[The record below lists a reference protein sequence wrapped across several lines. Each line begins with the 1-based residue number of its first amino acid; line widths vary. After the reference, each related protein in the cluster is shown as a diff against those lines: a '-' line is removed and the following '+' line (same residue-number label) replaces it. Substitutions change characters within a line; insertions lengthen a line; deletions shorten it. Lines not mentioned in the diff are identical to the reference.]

1 MNITE
6 LARRLNATPEELY
19 RRLPELGFSI
29 GRRAI
34 KVDNRIAS
42 QIQNAWSEMRRRE
55 RLKERMEAQ
64 KATQER
70 KEVVKD
76 KNVTLPPVLTVREFA
91 ERLQLPIARV
101 MQELMRAGILASLNE
116 NIDFDTAAILAGDL
130 GYEATREATTSE
142 TSKAEEVEHQH
153 LEEVLRE
160 SRAAGSARSPVVV
173 VMGHV
178 DHGKTKLLDAI
189 RKTDVVATEAGGI
202 TQHIG
207 AYQVEYQSKEGGK
220 SPLTFIDTPGHEAF
234 TVMRSR
240 GAKVADIAILVIAAD
255 DGIRPQTIEALD
267 IILAAKMPF
276 VVAINK
282 IDVPGAD
289 VQRVLT
295 QLSERNLLPD
305 EWGGKVIT
313 VPLSAKQGTNID
325 KLLDMVLLVAEMEKE
340 TISANPATS
349 AVGTIIDSHIDKG
362 QGPVATVLVQSGT
375 LRVGDVLGIRG
386 VHYGKVRAMKN
397 WRMVEVKEAPP
408 STPVKVL
415 GWKTTPSV
423 GDIMEVAENEK
434 ILRREKFEHSAG
446 SGQLVE
452 MTASKISGT
461 TEQGEKKLL
470 PVLVKADV
478 LGSLEALLGLFDRIE
493 HPDVGVTVVS
503 RGLGNVTESDVQNA
517 EASHAIV
524 YAFGVAPTPGAEA
537 FARDKKV
544 ELFVEKIIYKIVED
558 VLRRLQEML
567 PDAYVIRELGDMEVL
582 AAFRKIEHGWIVGGR
597 LKNGTAKP
605 GAKMR
610 MFRGTEIIGE
620 GSVLEMK
627 TGARVVK
634 SVQPGEEFGISY
646 KGKVKAEPGDRVE
659 FYEEEYQ
666 GRKLE
671 IPGFASR

>member
-6 LARRLNATPEELY
+6 LARRLNTTPEELY
-19 RRLPELGFSI
+19 RKLPDLGFSI

-64 KATQER
+64 KASQEK

-76 KNVTLPPVLTVREFA
+76 KKVTLPPVLTVREFA

-130 GYEATREATTSE
+130 GYEATREETTSE
-142 TSKAEEVEHQH
+142 TSKAEEAEHAH

-160 SRAAGSARSPVVV
+160 SREGGSARTPVVV

-189 RKTDVVATEAGGI
+189 RKTDVVSTEAGGI

-207 AYQVEYQSKEGGK
+207 AYQVEFQNKEHKK
-220 SPLTFIDTPGHEAF
+220 SQLTFIDTPGHEAF

-255 DGIRPQTIEALD
+255 DGIRPQTIEAMD

-282 IDVPGAD
+282 MDVPGAD
-289 VQRVLT
+289 VNRVLT
-295 QLSERNLLPD
+295 QLSERNLLPE

-313 VPLSAKQGTNID
+313 VPISAKQGTNVD
-325 KLLDMVLLVAEMEKE
+325 KLLDMVLLVADMEKE
-340 TISANPATS
+340 HISANAMLP

-375 LRVGDVLGIRG
+375 LCVGDVLGIRG
-386 VHYGKVRAMKN
+386 TYYGKVRAMKD
-397 WRMVEVKEAPP
+397 WRGTMVEKALP
-408 STPVKVL
+408 SMPVKVL

-423 GDIMEVAENEK
+423 GDIMEVAEHEK
-434 ILRREKFEHSAG
+434 LLRREKFEHAAG
-446 SGQLVE
+446 GSQLVE
-452 MTASKISGT
+452 MTASRTAPS
-461 TEQGEKKLL
+461 TEGGEKKLL
-470 PVLVKADV
+470 PVMVKADV
-478 LGSLEALLGLFDRIE
+478 LGSLEALLGLLDRID
-493 HPDVGVTVVS
+493 HPDVGVTVVA
-503 RGLGNVTESDVQNA
+503 RGLGNVTESDIQNA
-517 EASHAIV
+517 EASKAV
-524 YAFGVAPTPGAEA
+524 LYAFGVSPTPGAEA
-537 FARDKKV
+537 LARDKKV
-544 ELFVEKIIYKIVED
+544 EIFPEKIIYKIVED
-558 VLRRLQEML
+558 VMRRLQDML
-567 PDAYVIRELGDMEVL
+567 PEAYVVRELGEMEVL
-582 AAFRKIEHGWIVGGR
+582 AAFRKIENGWIVGGR
-597 LKNGTAKP
+597 LKKGTAKP
-605 GAKMR
+605 AAKVR
-610 MFRGTEIIGE
+610 IFRGSDIVGE
-620 GSVLEMK
+620 GVVTEMK
-627 TGARVVK
+627 IGARVVK

-646 KGKVKAEPGDRVE
+646 KGKVKAEPGDRME